1 MVQLALVQ
9 VGSSS
14 MDMTEFVAKHGDPS
28 RPNYAAQ
35 HPNGGHSAGTK
46 RMASAG
52 FLAPSESTPPDVVG
66 MTVAED
72 KQVFPRAEY
81 AKSQGNL
88 ARRAQIDE
96 LALAPEEYKK
106 LNLDA
111 ARAHQ
116 NVADLLEPKLYEIVY
131 GEKVVRTGLDATYK
145 KNLVASI
152 DWYSK
157 KAMDFIGESK
167 EKGYINGQRPYVAFP
182 PWSPS

>member
-28 RPNYAAQ
+28 RPGYAAL

-52 FLAPSESTPPDVVG
+52 FLAPSESTPPDGVG
-66 MTVAED
+66 ATVAED
-72 KQVFPRAEY
+72 KKVFALAQH

-88 ARRAQIDE
+88 ARRAQTDE
-96 LALAPEEYKK
+96 LALAPEKYKE

-116 NVADLLEPKLYEIVY
+116 NVADLLEPKLYEMVD
-131 GEKVVRTGLDATYK
+131 GEKAVRTGLDATTK
-145 KNLVASI
+145 KDLNTAI

-157 KAMDFIGESK
+157 KAADFIGESK
-167 EKGYINGQRPYVAFP
+167 QKGYINGQRPYVAFP
-182 PWSPS
+182 PYSPS

>member
-1 MVQLALVQ
+1 
-9 VGSSS
+9 
-14 MDMTEFVAKHGDPS
+14 MTEFVAKHGDPS
-28 RPNYAAQ
+28 RPGYAAQ
-35 HPNGGHSAGTK
+35 HPNAGSK
-46 RMASAG
+46 RTARAG

-72 KQVFPRAEY
+72 KKVFSLAQH

-88 ARRAQIDE
+88 ARSAQIDE
-96 LALAPEEYKK
+96 LALAPEKYKA

-116 NVADLLEPKLYEIVY
+116 NVADLLEPKLYEMVD
-131 GEKVVRTGLDATYK
+131 GEKAVRTGLDATYK

-157 KAMDFIGESK
+157 KATDFFGESK
-167 EKGYINGQRPYVAFP
+167 EKGYINGQRPYVRFP
-182 PWSPS
+182 PASSS

>member
-1 MVQLALVQ
+1 MVQLAQVQ
-9 VGSSS
+9 VGSSN

-28 RPNYAAQ
+28 RPGYAAQ
-35 HPNGGHSAGTK
+35 HPNAGAN
-46 RMASAG
+46 RMARTG
-52 FLAPSESTPPDVVG
+52 FLAPSENTPPDVVG
-66 MTVAED
+66 ITVAED

-88 ARRAQIDE
+88 ARQTNPGIIMGKGDTSADYKQAQR
-96 LALAPEEYKK
+96 
-106 LNLDA
+106 DA

-116 NVADLLEPKLYEIVY
+116 NVADLLEPKLYEIVA

-167 EKGYINGQRPYVAFP
+167 EYGYINGQRPYVRFP
-182 PWSPS
+182 PASSS

>member
-1 MVQLALVQ
+1 MAQLAQVQ
-9 VGSSS
+9 GGSSN

-28 RPNYAAQ
+28 RPGYSAQ

-46 RMASAG
+46 RMARAG
-52 FLAPSESTPPDVVG
+52 FLVPSESTPPDVVG

-72 KQVFPRAEY
+72 KKVFSLAEN

-88 ARRAQIDE
+88 ARSAQIDE
-96 LALAPEEYKK
+96 LALGDEEYKA

-116 NVADLLEPKLYEIVY
+116 NVADLLEPKLYEMVD

-145 KNLVASI
+145 KNLNTSI

-167 EKGYINGQRPYVAFP
+167 EKGYINGQRPYVRFP
-182 PWSPS
+182 PASPS